1 MIRPIVA
8 LERPW
13 RSERARSLRWN
24 PSATMASP
32 TRAAVPV
39 ATPASSLMTRETV
52 FRLTPARCATSRMVG
67 LVALTAT
74 FLLAPPEIAT
84 TLADNV
90 VGGTLRGPGVR
101 CQGPRTFRAAL
112 PPADTLSARRL
123 ARRHRQRR
131 LGGKVGTVARGL
143 CTSAAPA
150 ARPSTTKAA

>member
-1 MIRPIVA
+1 MIRPSVGR
-8 LERPW
+8 ERPW
-13 RSERARSLRWN
+13 RSERARSLRWK

-90 VGGTLRGPGVR
+90 VGGTLRGGGGR
-101 CQGPRTFRAAL
+101 CQGPSTSRAAL
-112 PPADTLSARRL
+112 SPADTLPARRL
-123 ARRHRQRR
+123 ARRPSPAAGWEGKGPSPAGLCALPPRRRRQRR
-131 LGGKVGTVARGL
+131 LG
-143 CTSAAPA
+143 
-150 ARPSTTKAA
+150 

>member
-32 TRAAVPV
+32 TRAAVPL

-74 FLLAPPEIAT
+74 FLLAPPEIVT
-84 TLADNV
+84 TLPDNV
-90 VGGTLRGPGVR
+90 VGGTLRAGGVR
-101 CQGPRTFRAAL
+101 CQGPRTSGGRARGQSHS
-112 PPADTLSARRL
+112 PPAE
-123 ARRHRQRR
+123 
-131 LGGKVGTVARGL
+131 
-143 CTSAAPA
+143 
-150 ARPSTTKAA
+150 